1 MKGAN
6 QRRHG
11 AAVSAP
17 DESVLLDETP
27 KGKKK
32 TRAAS
37 GKSTPPPGDTPG
49 LARATWSLMKL
60 FIGVAIVVGAAGAVA
75 WGAHRYALTS
85 ARFSIHAIEITGT
98 KRKTDQEIT
107 KTLGVKV
114 GDNVFA
120 ADSNKLEQKLLTDPW
135 IEQVKVTRALP
146 STLRIELTE
155 REAGAIASIGDRL
168 YLVTKTGEPFKELE
182 DTDPFDLP
190 IVTGI
195 AADDL
200 ARDRAGAVERIA
212 TALEIGRHYD
222 RIGLSK
228 TYPVQEIHLAPGGV
242 ASLTLGKAG
251 ITVHLGSG
259 PWRKKLL
266 MAERVLGKLGQK
278 GQVPGIVF
286 ADNEAHPERVVVRM
300 R

>member
-1 MKGAN
+1 MN

-17 DESVLLDETP
+17 DESASLDETP
-27 KGKKK
+27 TPKR
-32 TRAAS
+32 RARTAP
-37 GKSTPPPGDTPG
+37 GKSTPPPEGPG

-60 FIGVAIVVGAAGAVA
+60 LLGVAIVVGAAGAVA

-85 ARFSIHAIEITGT
+85 ARFAIHAIEISGT
-98 KRKTDQEIT
+98 KKKSDQDIT
-107 KTLGVKV
+107 KLLGVKV
-114 GDNVFA
+114 GDNIFA
-120 ADSNKLEQKLLTDPW
+120 VDAKQLEQKLLQDPW
-135 IEQVKVTRALP
+135 IQQVKVSRTLP
-146 STLRIELTE
+146 STLRIDLVE
-155 REAGAIASIGDRL
+155 REAGAIANIGDRL

-182 DTDPFDLP
+182 DGDPFDLM

-200 ARDRAGAVERIA
+200 ARDRLGAVERIA
-212 TALEIGRHYD
+212 TGLEIARHYE

-228 TYPVQEIHLAPGGV
+228 TYPIQEVHLAPGGS

-251 ITVHLGSG
+251 ITVHLGTG

-266 MAERVLGKLGQK
+266 MAERVLGRLGQK

>member
-1 MKGAN
+1 MN

-17 DESVLLDETP
+17 DESVLHDETP
-27 KGKKK
+27 KGKRK
-32 TRAAS
+32 TRASA
-37 GKSTPPPGDTPG
+37 GKSNPPPADQPG

-60 FIGVAIVVGAAGAVA
+60 FLGVAIVVGAAGAVA

-85 ARFSIHAIEITGT
+85 ARFSIHSIEITGA
-98 KRKTDQEIT
+98 KRKTDQEIQ

-120 ADSNKLEQKLLTDPW
+120 ADSATLEQKLLGDPW

-168 YLVTKTGEPFKELE
+168 YLVTKAGEPFKEIE
-182 DTDPFDLP
+182 DGDPFDLP

-200 ARDRAGAVERIA
+200 ARDRRGAVERIA

-222 RIGLSK
+222 RIALSK
-228 TYPVQEIHLAPGGV
+228 TYPIQEIHLAAGGV
-242 ASLTLGKAG
+242 ASITLGKAG

>member
-1 MKGAN
+1 MN
-6 QRRHG
+6 RRKHG

-17 DESVLLDETP
+17 DETTSVEETP
-27 KGKKK
+27 TPKR
-32 TRAAS
+32 RAWSAS
-37 GKSTPPPGDTPG
+37 GKSNPPPEGPG

-60 FIGVAIVVGAAGAVA
+60 LVGVAVVVGAAGAVA

-98 KRKTDQEIT
+98 KKKSDLDIT
-107 KTLGVKV
+107 KLLGVKV
-114 GDNVFA
+114 GDNIFA
-120 ADSNKLEQKLLTDPW
+120 VDSAQLEQKLLLDPW
-135 IEQVKVTRALP
+135 IQQVKVSRTLP

-155 REAGAIASIGDRL
+155 REAGAIANIGDRL

-182 DTDPFDLP
+182 DGDPYDLMV
-190 IVTGI
+190 VTGL

-200 ARDRAGAVERIA
+200 GRDRLGAVERIA
-212 TALEIGRHYD
+212 TALEIGRHYE

-228 TYPVQEIHLAPGGV
+228 TYPIQEIHLAPGGS
-242 ASLTLGKAG
+242 ATLTLGKVG
-251 ITVHLGSG
+251 ITVHLGTG

-266 MAERVLGKLGQK
+266 MAERVMGRLGQK